1 MAILAVAGM
10 EATARLAFDFPLYEV
25 DGEVGYWLSPDQRG
39 TFLFTNDWA
48 FNSESL
54 GVGEEFRPTGGVD
67 VLLVGDSIVYG
78 GNGLRQAD
86 KLGPLLERRT
96 GWHVW
101 PLGTP
106 GWALQNELAF
116 LRRDPSL
123 VDRADVIVFVLE
135 SMDFAEP
142 TAWKSPYTHP
152 RERPAF
158 YLPYLFD
165 RYVLTTRSTDEPPFP
180 MKQRDVL
187 ADWLAFA
194 RSVGKPVI
202 VVAYSNR
209 FQGDQACS
217 WVQRAFTHAGDWSCF
232 DGLKSLGQAAFRDD
246 IHPSVAGNRA
256 LAAHLEVAIASS
268 GSATVSRRGEA
279 NGGGVEATP
288 RSLIAA
294 LRGWD

>member
-1 MAILAVAGM
+1 M
-10 EATARLAFDFPLYEV
+10 EATARSAFDFPLYEV

-54 GVGEEFRPTGGVD
+54 GVAQEFRPTGGVD

-86 KLGPLLERRT
+86 KLGPLLERRS
-96 GWHVW
+96 GWRVW

-135 SMDFAEP
+135 AKDFAEP
-142 TAWKSPYTHP
+142 AQWRSPYTHP

-158 YLPYLFD
+158 FLPYLFD
-165 RYVLTTRSTDEPPFP
+165 RYVLSTRTTDEIPFP
-180 MKQRDVL
+180 VKQRDVL

-194 RSVGKPVI
+194 SAAEKPV
-202 VVAYSNR
+202 VVMAHSNR
-209 FQGDQACS
+209 FQSNQACA
-217 WVQRAFTHAGDWSCF
+217 WVQRAFTQVGNWNCF
-232 DGLKSLGQAAFRDD
+232 DGIQSLGSDAFRDD
-246 IHPSVAGNRA
+246 IHPTVAGNRA
-256 LAAHLEVAIASS
+256 LAAHIEAAVARELPADP
-268 GSATVSRRGEA
+268 A
-279 NGGGVEATP
+279 
-288 RSLIAA
+288 
-294 LRGWD
+294 D